1 MSVQNRLQD
10 RTVVIAGGGTGIG
23 AGTAKRL
30 AAEGANVVIGDLSA
44 ERAETLAEK
53 IRADGGR
60 AIGRAFD
67 MIDESSIAS
76 LVRAA
81 VDEFGGLDGIHI
93 NAFDGVAHRQD
104 FDVLTVD
111 MAIFDR
117 VMSVNLRGHFLCTRH
132 ALPLLLER
140 GGGAIVYTSSA
151 AAYIGENKRVSYAMS
166 KSGVHAL
173 MRHVATG
180 WGKQNIRANVVCPGM
195 VPTEANWDAPASRFE
210 KALKGHRSPRLGK
223 PEDLAAMVALLMSED
238 GEWINGQ
245 IINVDGGVTLRA

>member
-1 MSVQNRLQD
+1 MTRLESKNII
-10 RTVVIAGGGTGIG
+10 VAGGGTGIG

-30 AAEGANVVIGDLSA
+30 ASEGANVIVGDLSL
-44 ERAETLAEK
+44 ERAEAVAYD
-53 IRADGGR
+53 IVASGGQ

-67 MIDESSIAS
+67 LVDESTVERLIQSSI
-76 LVRAA
+76 
-81 VDEFGGLDGIHI
+81 DQFGGLDGIHI
-93 NAFDGVAHRQD
+93 NAADLVAHRQD
-104 FDVLTVD
+104 YDVLTVD

-117 VMSVNLRGHFLCTRH
+117 VMAVNLRGHFLCTRY
-132 ALPLLLER
+132 ALPAMLER
-140 GGGAIVYTSSA
+140 GGGSIVYTSSA
-151 AAYIGENKRVSYAMS
+151 AAYIGEPKRVSYAMS

-223 PEDLAAMVALLMSED
+223 PEDIAGMVALLMSSD

-245 IINVDGGVTLRA
+245 VINVDGGVTLRP

>member
-1 MSVQNRLQD
+1 MSFQNRLKG
-10 RTVVIAGGGTGIG
+10 RTIVIAGGGTGIG

-30 AAEGANVVIGDLSA
+30 ASEGANVVIGDLSA
-44 ERAETLAEK
+44 ERAEAMAEQ
-53 IRADGGR
+53 IRAAGGQ

-67 MIDESSIAS
+67 LVDEPTIAALIQS
-76 LVRAA
+76 A
-81 VDEFGGLDGIHI
+81 VDTYGALDGIHI

-111 MAIFDR
+111 MAIFDQ
-117 VMSVNLRGHFLCTRH
+117 VMRVNLRGHFLCTRH
-132 ALPLLLER
+132 ALPHLLER

-166 KSGVHAL
+166 KSGIHAL
-173 MRHVATG
+173 MRHVASG
-180 WGKQNIRANVVCPGM
+180 WGKQNIRANVICPGM
-195 VPTEANWDAPASRFE
+195 VPTEANRDAPASRFE

-245 IINVDGGVTLRA
+245 VINVDGGVTLRA